1 MPHHTVHSCT
11 HQCTHLTCTSHIH
24 ILHAPGLTAEAS
36 LSVNTAMD
44 MFIQMGITFFM
55 SSTVMYV
62 GLLPMGAMLSSS
74 LRVSW
79 PVNFWVTAAFSGVP
93 GSM

>member
-1 MPHHTVHSCT
+1 
-11 HQCTHLTCTSHIH
+11 
-24 ILHAPGLTAEAS
+24 
-36 LSVNTAMD
+36 MD